1 MAPYCVGLGQVGV
14 GRVTLAGLP
23 MTYQFGAGEGAFMRV
38 WDFVNAAG
46 THFTLD
52 AEDAQGAAAVQ
63 AQDDS
68 ILATFRPDNAIPW
81 GC

>member
-1 MAPYCVGLGQVGV
+1 MAPYCFGLGQQGV

-23 MTYQFGAGEGAFMRV
+23 MAYESGVGEGAFMRV
-38 WDFVNAAG
+38 WDFVNAQG

-52 AEDAQGAAAVQ
+52 AEDAHGAAAVQ
-63 AQDDS
+63 AQDDR

-81 GC
+81 TC